1 MFLQL
6 SSILGPAKATLG
18 ERVDTVLGWGVV
30 RAYHAASDTYVVD
43 LGERAM
49 LAGRGGAILRV
60 ACMAWT
66 RT

>member
-43 LGERAM
+43 LGER
-49 LAGRGGAILRV
+49 GGGEGQRPE
-60 ACMAWT
+60 
-66 RT
+66 